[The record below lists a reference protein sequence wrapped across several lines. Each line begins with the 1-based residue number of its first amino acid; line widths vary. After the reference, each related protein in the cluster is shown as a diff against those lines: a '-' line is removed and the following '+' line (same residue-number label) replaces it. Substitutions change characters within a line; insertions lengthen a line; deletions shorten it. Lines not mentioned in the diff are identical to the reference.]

1 MGKELI
7 LKTLRHEKTDEIP
20 WVPFAGVHAG
30 QLKGF
35 TAEEMLTNADNIV
48 ESLVEVNKLYMP
60 DGLPVLFDLQVE
72 AEILGCD
79 LLLQLRVI
87 RLQQKK
93 LFLASARFLLRNQ
106 EDCR

>member
-48 ESLVEVNKLYMP
+48 ES
-60 DGLPVLFDLQVE
+60 
-72 AEILGCD
+72 
-79 LLLQLRVI
+79 
-87 RLQQKK
+87 
-93 LFLASARFLLRNQ
+93 
-106 EDCR
+106 

>member
-35 TAEEMLTNADNIV
+35 TA
-48 ESLVEVNKLYMP
+48 
-60 DGLPVLFDLQVE
+60 
-72 AEILGCD
+72 
-79 LLLQLRVI
+79 
-87 RLQQKK
+87 
-93 LFLASARFLLRNQ
+93 
-106 EDCR
+106 